1 MFRHD
6 QPWPHSLPEPPA
18 LAQAVALFVPQA
30 SPSAANPPQNRGAM
44 TTVAPKSIGIGA
56 GPAVHR
62 DLWKADRLAMDRVRR
77 VPVADAGRYPE
88 GEVGGAAAAPA
99 PHSRSRHRP
108 VRPVG
113 TDRYAVLVQ
122 LSGLLGRQLLSPTG
136 EGVGKVDD
144 IIVRLSGGDYPVV
157 IGLVAKV
164 GGRRVFVHISGVA
177 ELSEHG
183 VTLSKPK
190 VDLRSFERREGEVL
204 LRGDILGHRLIDVA
218 EAELVRAWDVELAP
232 TDQGWVLSCLDTRRP
247 ARLFGLIRSTAGNPC
262 QDWKA
267 FEPLIGHTPSVR
279 ARAGFGRVIKLKP
292 AQIADLLEDASRTEG
307 EEILEVVHT
316 DPELEADVFEELD
329 PDLAT
334 KLFGDK
340 TDEEVA
346 DVITHMRA
354 DDAADAVA
362 ELPQARRQ
370 KILDLLPAGTR
381 TKVLTLLGFNATSA
395 GGIMGMDFLAAPAD
409 VSVAEAL
416 RRVRLAENMQQ
427 EALVTIHVLDDAS
440 RLIGTVSI
448 IGLLHAAPDAR
459 LGDVDDSD
467 PVRVTAATDVVDVT
481 LLMADYNLL
490 TVPVVDAD
498 DRMLGVITVDDVLE
512 ATIPD
517 DWRRREPPAHP
528 EAIHPD
534 PDLDRMASKQPGQQ
548 G

>member
-1 MFRHD
+1 
-6 QPWPHSLPEPPA
+6 
-18 LAQAVALFVPQA
+18 
-30 SPSAANPPQNRGAM
+30 
-44 TTVAPKSIGIGA
+44 
-56 GPAVHR
+56 
-62 DLWKADRLAMDRVRR
+62 
-77 VPVADAGRYPE
+77 
-88 GEVGGAAAAPA
+88 
-99 PHSRSRHRP
+99 
-108 VRPVG
+108 
-113 TDRYAVLVQ
+113 VLVH

-144 IIVRLSGGDYPVV
+144 VIVRLRGDDYPVV

-177 ELSEHG
+177 ELSDKG

-190 VDLRSFERREGEVL
+190 VDLRSFERRDGEVL
-204 LRGDILGHRLIDVA
+204 LRQDILGHRLIDVA
-218 EAELVRAWDVELAP
+218 EAELVRAWDVEVTA
-232 TDQGWVLSCLDTRRP
+232 TDEGWVLLCLDTRRP

-279 ARAGFGRVIKLKP
+279 ARSGFGRVVKLKP

-307 EEILEVVHT
+307 EEILDVVHA

-334 KLFGDK
+334 RLFGDK
-340 TDEEVA
+340 TDAEVA

-381 TKVLTLLGFNATSA
+381 AKVLTLLGFNATSA
-395 GGIMGMDFLAAPAD
+395 GGIMGVDFLAAPAD
-409 VSVAEAL
+409 VSVDEAL
-416 RRVRLAENMQQ
+416 RRVRQSENLQQ
-427 EALVTIHVLDDAS
+427 EALVTIHVVDEAN
-440 RLIGTVSI
+440 RLVGTVSI
-448 IGLLHAAPDAR
+448 IGLLHADPGAR

-467 PVRVTAATDVVDVT
+467 PVRVTTDADVVDVT

-498 DRMLGVITVDDVLE
+498 DHLLGLITVDDVLE

-528 EAIHPD
+528 EVAHPD
-534 PDLDRMASKQPGQQ
+534 PDTDRMATHHSEQQ